1 MKKQEIILCRLRFL
15 KSAALCSMLDVIR
28 VFFRFYIYCFMVPE
42 VVYHPRLEMDYA
54 RKRILIE
61 EVDALGVHSL

>member
-1 MKKQEIILCRLRFL
+1 MLD
-15 KSAALCSMLDVIR
+15 MLDVIS

-42 VVYHPRLEMDYA
+42 VVYHPRSEMDYA

-61 EVDALGVHSL
+61 EIDALGVHSL